1 MFDFETLRI
10 IWWAILVFLVC
21 GFAVLDGVDLG
32 IGILLPFL
40 GKTDEERRVILNT
53 VGPTWEGSQ
62 TWLVTL
68 GGISFGAWSLVYAS
82 FFSGL
87 YTGLLV
93 LLFALFLRPAG
104 FDYRSKIADRRWRS
118 AWDWALFLGGLVP
131 AVVLCLAAGNLIIGL
146 PFQLDGDLRSV
157 YSGGFWDLF
166 QPFALLCSLTGVAL
180 FVLHGAVFL
189 HWRTEGLMAERA
201 LKVIRWSGPAFAAG
215 FVLAG
220 LWVGLGVEGYRIDS
234 AVDSSATESPLAK
247 TVSKAVG
254 FWLENYRVNPWLS
267 GAPLVALIGSWA
279 VISCSVK
286 RYQLSAFVVSS
297 LIVIGAVITAGGSM
311 FPFIM
316 PSSTHPQ
323 SSLTVWD
330 ASASQYTLQL
340 LLAATVTLMP
350 VVMAYTVWVYRVMR
364 GKVTV
369 EQIRTNEHGLY

>member
-21 GFAVLDGVDLG
+21 GFAVLDGVDFG

-40 GKTDEERRVILNT
+40 GKSDDERRVLLNT

-104 FDYRSKIADRRWRS
+104 FDYRSKIADPRWRG
-118 AWDWALFLGGLVP
+118 AWDWALFVGGLVP
-131 AVVLCLAAGNLIIGL
+131 AVVLSLAVGNLIMGL
-146 PFQLDGDLRSV
+146 PFELDDDLRSF
-157 YSGGFWDLF
+157 YTGGFWDLF
-166 QPFALLCSLTGVAL
+166 QPFALLCAVTGAML
-180 FVLHGAVFL
+180 FTLHGAVFL
-189 HWRTEGLMAERA
+189 HWRTEDELANRA
-201 LKVIRWSGPAFAAG
+201 MRVIRWSSPAFAAG
-215 FVLAG
+215 FVIAG
-220 LWVGLGVEGYRIDS
+220 IWVGLGVDGYKIVSSIDP
-234 AVDSSATESPLAK
+234 AVFTNPLAK
-247 TVSKAVG
+247 TVDKAPG
-254 FWLENYRVNPWLS
+254 LWLNNYRHYPALLF
-267 GAPLVALIGSWA
+267 APLLSLLGAWLV
-279 VISCSVK
+279 VK
-286 RYQLSAFVVSS
+286 LSSGRHHGAAFFVSS
-297 LIVIGAVITAGGSM
+297 LIVIAAVVTAGGSM
-311 FPFIM
+311 FPFMM
-316 PSSTHPQ
+316 PSSTHPS

-340 LLAATVTLMP
+340 LFAATAVLMP
-350 VVMAYTVWVYRVMR
+350 IVLAYTIWVYKVLR

-369 EQIRTNEHGLY
+369 EQIRSNEHTLY